1 MNGPWMMTILKDS
14 KKKNPPIYQFQ
25 LLITGI
31 KFKID
36 INNDKLFLKIN

>member
-1 MNGPWMMTILKDS
+1 MDDDHIKGFQ
-14 KKKNPPIYQFQ
+14 KKNPPIYQFQ